1 MNKKN
6 EQKLTEITDISI
18 KSYEE
23 NGKRFV
29 SVLKSRNERPV
40 SLGRFEVSNSNLND
54 VSTTLRDIAR
64 LGATL

>member
-6 EQKLTEITDISI
+6 TQKLTEITDISI

-23 NGKRFV
+23 NGKKFI
-29 SVLKSRNERPV
+29 SILKRKNERPV

-54 VSTTLRDIAR
+54 VSATLKEISR
-64 LGATL
+64 LGVTL